1 MGFLTDP
8 HLRPGGLRACP
19 SRLRLKAPAHVS
31 YACFSSPGFRR
42 ADLAAGGRLRD
53 SGTGY
58 RWRTSL
64 LLARCL
70 PVTVGPLGERDARDD
85 GDCLPAA
92 AAAPPNVASL
102 YRSQRSWLLRFFSR
116 RTADPQEAQD
126 LVQETFVRMIGVDAG
141 PDVRKPEAYLT
152 RIAQNLLRDRAKMRV
167 RRSASAHIPADDAN
181 LAGTDQNRLLE
192 TRDLLDRLD
201 RAMLELAP
209 ATREVFMAHRLE
221 GLTYAEIAERTGLT
235 IKQVEKA
242 ISRSLLELDRA
253 LGPRGCAR
261 RTPSAIARRSRH
273 GWRRTRGTA
282 RRMTGWRSAGSSR
295 ACSRTPRRDAGAR
308 VCPGPGSR
316 GGARA
321 IMQSPPV

>member
-1 MGFLTDP
+1 M
-8 HLRPGGLRACP
+8 
-19 SRLRLKAPAHVS
+19 
-31 YACFSSPGFRR
+31 
-42 ADLAAGGRLRD
+42 RD

-253 LGPRGCAR
+253 LGPR
-261 RTPSAIARRSRH
+261 
-273 GWRRTRGTA
+273 
-282 RRMTGWRSAGSSR
+282 
-295 ACSRTPRRDAGAR
+295 
-308 VCPGPGSR
+308 
-316 GGARA
+316 
-321 IMQSPPV
+321 